1 MTDYLLTEGVQ
12 FDHQYQHNQTDSL
25 LGTATQGIPNLA
37 RFFQFREDGI
47 EETFN
52 FTFEGQ
58 PGVFDSIGDGGSYS
72 AYLFDLNG
80 NIAGT
85 KDASFILNQQL
96 ENGDLLASVQET
108 INLPEGQIFTQGT
121 INATATEHLI
131 PQSIPIVCGTSLY
144 SGAFGIE
151 TVRQLELGV
160 LDVFDITLAFAA

>member
-1 MTDYLLTEGVQ
+1 MTDYLLDEGVQ
-12 FDHQYQHNQTDSL
+12 VNLHADSL
-25 LGTATQGIPNLA
+25 LGTATQDSA
-37 RFFQFREDGI
+37 KMAAFFQLREDGI
-47 EETFN
+47 EEKFN
-52 FTFEGQ
+52 FTFVGQ

-72 AYLFDLNG
+72 AYLFDSNG

-121 INATATEHLI
+121 INATAVEHLI
-131 PQSIPIVCGTSLY
+131 PQSIPIVGGTNIY

-160 LDVFDITLAFAA
+160 LDVFDTTLAFVA